1 MGPAAMPER
10 GARTSYYPIML
21 DLRGRPV
28 LVVGGGPV
36 AQRKVEGLLAA
47 AARVTIVSPTLTPD
61 LAALVAQS
69 RVRHEARSYR
79 PGDVVGFSLAFVAT
93 GDSELTGRVADE
105 GREHGVWVNAAD
117 DPAHCDFV
125 LPAVL
130 RRGPLS
136 VSVATDGAS
145 PALAGAVRDALAEV
159 VGEAYGP
166 LAELVAEVRH
176 ELRAEGRSPGGETWR
191 RALDAD
197 LLALVAEGRYGD
209 ARQRLRRGLGVG

>member
-1 MGPAAMPER
+1 MSER
-10 GARTSYYPIML
+10 GAATSYYPIMV

-47 AARVTIVSPTLTPD
+47 AARVTIVSPTLTAD
-61 LAALVAQS
+61 LAALAAEG
-69 RVRHEARSYR
+69 RVHHEARSYR
-79 PGDVVGFSLAFVAT
+79 PGDLFGFSLAFVAT
-93 GDSELTGRVADE
+93 GDSELTGLVTGE
-105 GREHGVWVNAAD
+105 GRQHGVWVNAAD

-130 RRGPLS
+130 RRGPLT
-136 VSVATDGAS
+136 VSVATGGAS
-145 PALAGAVRDALAEV
+145 PALAGAVRDALAAV

-166 LAELVAEVRH
+166 LAELVAEVRR
-176 ELRAEGRSPGGETWR
+176 ELRAEHRSPDGEAWR

-197 LLALVAEGRYGD
+197 LLALVAEQRYAD
-209 ARQRLRRGLGVG
+209 ARRRLRRSLGVG